1 MMISEL
7 HAEKYCCKGM
17 LLRFLFLVTAVPL
30 LLYYTGCT
38 AELNDKITITG
49 ETQGTFYTVTI
60 AAPPAGISEDVL
72 NKIINSVLEQID
84 LQMSTYREDSEI
96 SRFNRYERTDPFPLS
111 KCIYAV
117 FQMAQTISEQ
127 SGGAFDVTVGPLVNA
142 WGFGPDAFK
151 EPPDETEISS
161 LLDRVGYEKIILH
174 EDGTISKSRPDVY
187 CDLSAI
193 APGYTVDIVAAALE
207 SKGISRYM
215 IEIGG
220 EIKVAGLNADNQ
232 PWRLGIEKPV
242 HEGREL
248 QTVVQM
254 ESGALATSGNYRSMY
269 EIDGKL
275 YAHTIDPKTGY
286 PTQHRLASVSV
297 IHRSCAMADGYA
309 TALMALGEDKAML
322 FAVKQNLAVMFI
334 LAGKD
339 GESFETVTTPVFQQY
354 VER

>member
-1 MMISEL
+1 MMSEL
-7 HAEKYCCKGM
+7 QAEKYCGKGM
-17 LLRFLFLVTAVPL
+17 LLRFFLFSL
-30 LLYYTGCT
+30 LPVICIATGCSSGRQ
-38 AELNDKITITG
+38 NKITVTG
-49 ETQGTFYTVTI
+49 EALGTFYTVTL
-60 AAPPAGISEDVL
+60 AMPPDSVNAEVVK
-72 NKIINSVLEQID
+72 KIVDSVLEQID
-84 LQMSTYREDSEI
+84 QQMSTYREDSEL
-96 SRFNRYERTDPFPLS
+96 SLFNRYEGADSFPLS

-117 FQMAQTISEQ
+117 FQMAQRISKE
-127 SGGAFDVTVGPLVNA
+127 SDGAFDVTVGPLVNA

-151 EPPDETEISS
+151 NPPDEAEITA
-161 LLDRVGYEKIILH
+161 LLERIGYDKITLND
-174 EDGTISKSRPDVY
+174 DGSISKSQPDVY

-193 APGYTVDIVAAALE
+193 AKGYAVDIVAAALE

-215 IEIGG
+215 VEVGG

-242 HEGREL
+242 QEGREL

-254 ESGALATSGNYRSMY
+254 ESGALATSGNYRNMY

-286 PTQHRLASVSV
+286 PTQNRLASVSV

-322 FAVKQNLAVMFI
+322 FATKENLAVMFI

-339 GESFETVTTPVFQQY
+339 GKSFETVTTPAFPQY
-354 VER
+354 LER

>member
-1 MMISEL
+1 
-7 HAEKYCCKGM
+7 
-17 LLRFLFLVTAVPL
+17 
-30 LLYYTGCT
+30 
-38 AELNDKITITG
+38 
-49 ETQGTFYTVTI
+49 
-60 AAPPAGISEDVL
+60 
-72 NKIINSVLEQID
+72 
-84 LQMSTYREDSEI
+84 
-96 SRFNRYERTDPFPLS
+96 
-111 KCIYAV
+111 
-117 FQMAQTISEQ
+117 
-127 SGGAFDVTVGPLVNA
+127 
-142 WGFGPDAFK
+142 
-151 EPPDETEISS
+151 
-161 LLDRVGYEKIILH
+161 
-174 EDGTISKSRPDVY
+174 
-187 CDLSAI
+187 
-193 APGYTVDIVAAALE
+193 
-207 SKGISRYM
+207 M